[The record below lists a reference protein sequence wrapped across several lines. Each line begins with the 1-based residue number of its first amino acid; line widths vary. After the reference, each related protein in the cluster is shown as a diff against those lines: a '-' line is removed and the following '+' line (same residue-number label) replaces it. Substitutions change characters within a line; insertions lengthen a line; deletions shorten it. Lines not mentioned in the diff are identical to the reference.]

1 MLKRRLSVDEYK
13 QGVLRGDRFV
23 LSQAITLIES
33 HLPEDAAHA
42 AELLEHLIPH
52 SGRSLRVGI
61 TGVPGV
67 GKSTFIEALG
77 SYLTRQLIKL
87 AVLTIDPS
95 SARSGGSILGDKT
108 RMTQLSQDLLAFV
121 RPSPAGTYLGGTARK
136 TRETMLLCEA
146 AGFQVIFVETVGV
159 GQSETEVRHMV
170 DFFLLLMLSGAGDEL
185 QGIKKGIMEMADAL
199 AVNKADGD
207 NIKPAEKARHDFQH
221 ALHLFARAESQVDP
235 QVFLCSSLRQE
246 GMAEI
251 WQFIEAYKKT
261 TQANGY
267 FAENRKKQN
276 LHWFRRMLHHL
287 LEHHFLS
294 QEKIRK
300 LLPAIEQQVS
310 AGTLPATQAA
320 REIMEAVRK

>member
-1 MLKRRLSVDEYK
+1 MQKHRLSLDEYK
-13 QGVLRGDRFV
+13 QGILSGNRFV
-23 LSQAITLIES
+23 LSRAITLVES
-33 HLPEDAAHA
+33 RLPEDATHA
-42 AELLEHLIPH
+42 AKLLEQLMPH
-52 SGRSLRVGI
+52 TGGSLRVGI

-77 SYLTRQLIKL
+77 SYLTHQEIRL
-87 AVLTIDPS
+87 AVLTVDPS

-108 RMTQLSQDLLAFV
+108 RMTQLSQDPRAFI
-121 RPSPAGTYLGGTARK
+121 RPSPAGAYLGGTARK

-146 AGFQVIFVETVGV
+146 AGFQIIFVETVGV

-199 AVNKADGD
+199 VVNKADGD
-207 NIKPAEKARHDFQH
+207 NIKAAEKARQDFQH
-221 ALHLFARAESQVDP
+221 ALHLFAPPESQVDP

-246 GMAEI
+246 GVAEV
-251 WQFIEAYKKT
+251 WQFVEDYKKT

-287 LEHHFLS
+287 LEHHFLA

-320 REIMEAVRK
+320 REVMEAVWK